1 MIKVGLLGSSAIA
14 REHAR
19 AVEVNGGIVHAFSS
33 KSESSLNS
41 REMSRVYP
49 KAYYKPIGEF
59 LQDEGL
65 DFIVS
70 CLPVDLTDLYFE
82 ELLSCG
88 KPILFE
94 KPPFIS
100 SPDRLCK
107 LDESSLDQHWVGFNK
122 RFFSTVQKLKEKL
135 SEEVPVYTELTVSE
149 NLTAAWEKYPALS
162 STDYLY
168 FSSSSHLL
176 DLCQYLFGRLTVR
189 RSEQIFSNGGHLG
202 YFGEFRSGNGVPIA
216 FNIISNNPVRIG
228 ISCFFPSGERWVL
241 SPMEILSVYLGYD
254 VNQPTS
260 SVPYKKYTPKM
271 ISSETVDSGI
281 APGLESQMAE
291 FLSQRRVVGSSL
303 QEFENFL
310 EIVKGVKNIN
320 AKSSS

>member
-19 AVEVNGGIVHAFSS
+19 AVEVNGGVVHAFSS

-41 REMSRVYP
+41 REMSRVFP
-49 KAYYKPIGEF
+49 NAQYKPIGEF
-59 LQDEGL
+59 LQDAGL

-100 SPDRLCK
+100 SPARLCE
-107 LDESSLDQHWVGFNK
+107 LNGSSLDQHWVGFNK

-135 SEEVPVYTELTVSE
+135 SEEVPLYAELIISE

-162 STDYLY
+162 YTDYLY

-176 DLCQYLFGRLTVR
+176 DLCQYLFGRLTVK
-189 RSEQIFSNGGHLG
+189 RSEQIFNNGGHLG
-202 YFGEFRSGNGVPIA
+202 FFGEFRSDHGVPIA
-216 FNIISNNPVRIG
+216 FNIIANNPVSIG
-228 ISCFFPSGERWVL
+228 ISCIFPSGERWVL
-241 SPMEILSVYLGYD
+241 SPMESLSIFLGYD
-254 VNQPTS
+254 VIQPTS
-260 SVPYKKYTPKM
+260 SVPYKRYTPKL
-271 ISSETVDSGI
+271 ISSEAVDSGI
-281 APGLESQMAE
+281 APGLEAQMAE

-303 QEFENFL
+303 QEFKYFS